1 MRFLFTVK
9 YLFQSNFSPLNV
21 LYYLKDLKDRT
32 RATHVAFHPYFQPEV
47 VTYWLT
53 AALLLREGGG
63 CQAIVRPLKRND
75 SWKKA
80 EIPRSNSP
88 RVESRILYS
97 LFFPFFFFI
106 VEEKAWNSSEAFPS
120 SLPPPPRG
128 TWVFTRGNKSLGDK
142 PRESH
147 PHLLERFYFLQGN
160 RLFEVETARLV
171 RNRDYTGNG
180 IGITKRNETF
190 FSKRASIFLRLLWVV
205 VQGVDSIRGI
215 KRNRENNGGLF
226 TR

>member
-1 MRFLFTVK
+1 M
-9 YLFQSNFSPLNV
+9 
-21 LYYLKDLKDRT
+21 
-32 RATHVAFHPYFQPEV
+32 
-47 VTYWLT
+47 TYWLT
-53 AALLLREGGG
+53 AALLLREGEG

-215 KRNRENNGGLF
+215 MRNGENNGGLF

>member
-21 LYYLKDLKDRT
+21 LYYLKDLKDRA
-32 RATHVAFHPYFQPEV
+32 RAAHVAINILPPLFPTRSRDLLTYCGAFTAGGRGLPSDCSPPEKERQLKKSGNPSFKQPSSGISNS
-47 VTYWLT
+47 LF
-53 AALLLREGGG
+53 LFFSS
-63 CQAIVRPLKRND
+63 LKR
-75 SWKKA
+75 KH
-80 EIPRSNSP
+80 EIRARP
-88 RVESRILYS
+88 
-97 LFFPFFFFI
+97 FPPPF
-106 VEEKAWNSSEAFPS
+106 
-120 SLPPPPRG
+120 PPPPRG

-215 KRNRENNGGLF
+215 MRNGENNGGLF

>member
-53 AALLLREGGG
+53 AALLLREGEG

-88 RVESRILYS
+88 RVESRILY
-97 LFFPFFFFI
+97 FFFFHR
-106 VEEKAWNSSEAFPS
+106 W
-120 SLPPPPRG
+120 
-128 TWVFTRGNKSLGDK
+128 
-142 PRESH
+142 RESMKFERGLS
-147 PHLLERFYFLQGN
+147 LLPSPLPLEERGCLREETNHWATSRANRIHTFLNAFTFY
-160 RLFEVETARLV
+160 RETGFSRW
-171 RNRDYTGNG
+171 
-180 IGITKRNETF
+180 KR
-190 FSKRASIFLRLLWVV
+190 RA
-205 VQGVDSIRGI
+205 
-215 KRNRENNGGLF
+215 
-226 TR
+226 

>member
-1 MRFLFTVK
+1 MFTVK
-9 YLFQSNFSPLNV
+9 YLFQSNFSPLNA
-21 LYYLKDLKDRT
+21 LYYLKDLKDRA
-32 RATHVAFHPYFQPEV
+32 RAAHVAINILPPLFPTRSRDLL
-47 VTYWLT
+47 TYCGAFT
-53 AALLLREGGG
+53 AGGG
-63 CQAIVRPLKRND
+63 EGVAKRLFAP
-75 SWKKA
+75 WKGTTA
-80 EIPRSNSP
+80 EKKRKSP
-88 RVESRILYS
+88 VQTALEWNLEFSIS
-97 LFFPFFFFI
+97 FFFI

-215 KRNRENNGGLF
+215 MRNGENNGGLF

>member
-88 RVESRILYS
+88 RVESRILY
-97 LFFPFFFFI
+97 FFFFHR
-106 VEEKAWNSSEAFPS
+106 W
-120 SLPPPPRG
+120 
-128 TWVFTRGNKSLGDK
+128 
-142 PRESH
+142 RESMKFERGLS
-147 PHLLERFYFLQGN
+147 LLPSPLPLEERGCLREETNHWATSRANRIHTFLNAFTFY
-160 RLFEVETARLV
+160 RETGFSRW
-171 RNRDYTGNG
+171 
-180 IGITKRNETF
+180 KR
-190 FSKRASIFLRLLWVV
+190 RA
-205 VQGVDSIRGI
+205 
-215 KRNRENNGGLF
+215 
-226 TR
+226 